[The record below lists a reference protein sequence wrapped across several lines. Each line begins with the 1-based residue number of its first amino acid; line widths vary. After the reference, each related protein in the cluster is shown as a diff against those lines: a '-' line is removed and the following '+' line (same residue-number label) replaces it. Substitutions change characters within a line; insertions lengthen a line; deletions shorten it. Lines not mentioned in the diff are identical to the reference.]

1 MLNILIIL
9 VIKQI
14 RLPLRG
20 RPILLIT
27 LMITYKPIT
36 YESGDMDT
44 GQARQNSPKSD
55 YDSYVQKQLRNAFAV
70 VQCKLLFFIIF
81 IFSSLLRTCNYP

>member
-27 LMITYKPIT
+27 CMIIYRPIT

-44 GQARQNSPKSD
+44 GQSTQNSPKSD
-55 YDSYVQKQLRNAFAV
+55 YDNYVQKQLRNAFAEV
-70 VQCKLLFFIIF
+70 
-81 IFSSLLRTCNYP
+81 

>member
-1 MLNILIIL
+1 MLSILIIL

-27 LMITYKPIT
+27 RMITYKPIT

-44 GQARQNSPKSD
+44 EQARQNSPKSD
-55 YDSYVQKQLRNAFAV
+55 YNNHGLSMRQLCSEAAEECVCSGLVQTSIFYHFH
-70 VQCKLLFFIIF
+70 FF
-81 IFSSLLRTCNYP
+81 

>member
-27 LMITYKPIT
+27 CMIIYRPRPIT

-44 GQARQNSPKSD
+44 GQSTQNPPKSD
-55 YDSYVQKQLRNAFAV
+55 YDNYVQKQLRNAFAV
-70 VQCKLLFFIIF
+70 V
-81 IFSSLLRTCNYP
+81 

>member
-9 VIKQI
+9 VMKQI

-36 YESGDMDT
+36 YESGDTDT
-44 GQARQNSPKSD
+44 VQARQNSPKSD
-55 YDSYVQKQLRNAFAV
+55 YDNYVQKQLRNAFAV
-70 VQCKLLFFIIF
+70 V
-81 IFSSLLRTCNYP
+81 

>member
-27 LMITYKPIT
+27 RMITYKPIT

-44 GQARQNSPKSD
+44 GQSTQNSPKSD
-55 YDSYVQKQLRNAFAV
+55 YDNYVQKQLRNAFAV
-70 VQCKLLFFIIF
+70 V
-81 IFSSLLRTCNYP
+81 